1 MGISTATVTVPDSQI
16 GRREGSVM
24 DTGIQQVHHPIYRP
38 DHLPVAIHMSRQH
51 RLHWRHREM
60 EVREL
65 DRLPDLVMVMATD
78 LLLALEEA
86 GDRLGRW
93 TRARIWGQSRHRTVY
108 RIRPLSLSV
117 AFHLLRFD
125 DFS

>member
-1 MGISTATVTVPDSQI
+1 
-16 GRREGSVM
+16 M
-24 DTGIQQVHHPIYRP
+24 DTGMQQVHHPVYRS
-38 DHLPVAIHMSRQH
+38 DHLPVAIHMSHQH
-51 RLHWRHREM
+51 PSHWRHRGM
-60 EVREL
+60 EVPEL
-65 DRLPDLVMVMATD
+65 DRLPDLVMGTAMGR
-78 LLLALEEA
+78 LLALEGIGE
-86 GDRLGRW
+86 RLGRW